1 MTRKFKKWWKR
12 ILSLSAEERALQM
25 ERWLY
30 YAGKTAAF
38 RGDQNQQRVI
48 YTIHGRFKNSTY
60 KRLTKANAWRVWS
73 IINQK
78 QTVYRRIKQDQ
89 NTQPARRTP
98 EVVIKKKTQGRTT
111 YYTRSTSYDSS
122 KGNI

>member
-1 MTRKFKKWWKR
+1 MTRKFKKWWQR
-12 ILSLSAEERALQM
+12 MLALDAERRAHEM

-48 YTIHGRFKNSTY
+48 YTIHNRFKNSTY
-60 KRLTKANAWRVWS
+60 KHLTKANAWRVWA
-73 IINQK
+73 IVNQK
-78 QTVYRRIKQDQ
+78 QTVYRRVKQEQ
-89 NTQPARRTP
+89 AQPQRKPT
-98 EVVIKKKTQGRTT
+98 EVVIKRKTQGRST